1 MSFVLMT
8 ATQQQH
14 NIAQMQ
20 HFPASHTVLTWQSAP
35 KKSRRSDP
43 GSLKFAL
50 LRQSLFNRSLLSK
63 RLAS

>member
-1 MSFVLMT
+1 MSFVLMA
-8 ATQQQH
+8 ATQLQH

-20 HFPASHTVLTWQSAP
+20 HFPASHMVLTWQSAP
-35 KKSRRSDP
+35 KK
-43 GSLKFAL
+43 SLKFAL